1 MYLSGDVGKGT
12 EARVSG
18 ATINLKL
25 IQNEDKE
32 AEI

>member
-1 MYLSGDVGKGT
+1 MYLSGDMRTGT

-18 ATINLKL
+18 AILNLKL
-25 IQNEDKE
+25 IQNKGKG